1 MQALQLEMASAA
13 GAGQVA
19 AGISSVGNQVVT
31 QRVGRALDTRPT
43 IEVDSGQLY
52 QVLLTKPLSL
62 PAMWQ

>member
-13 GAGQVA
+13 GAGQVV

-43 IEVDSGQLY
+43 IEVDSGQLCH
-52 QVLLTKPLSL
+52 VLLTKPLIL